1 MGRNPIE
8 KPIFVTFVI
17 GGTEY
22 KPIKLPDMEINHAD
36 ACSIKSF
43 KSVHLMTVD
52 GKKTPYS
59 ISVYISRKMTSKEIN
74 IKPEAP
80 ESNKEE

>member
-1 MGRNPIE
+1 MGKNPIE

-17 GGTEY
+17 GETEY
-22 KPIKLPDMEINHAD
+22 KPIKLPDMGVNHAD

-43 KSVHLMTVD
+43 KSVHLITID
-52 GKKTPYS
+52 DKKTPYS
-59 ISVYISRKMTSKEIN
+59 VSVYISRKMTSKEISIN
-74 IKPEAP
+74 P